1 MIRIP
6 LVRVCLSRTGWFQ
19 FTIWV
24 DDYVTGRI
32 VLHFLQQFMTST
44 QFVTFNNCLK
54 VCYQGLNRFELWG
67 PILDS
72 HLRTSLRWRLQ
83 VPCVV
88 ISWLM
93 FGDVLS
99 LPMVAGDLLWLV
111 CIQTNVLRVVLAG
124 LSVCLVGGYC
134 YSQTTTKTAAAA
146 TSTYLSSMFSGKFIV
161 FSAILSLGSVY
172 DPSFND
178 CFTRHQR
185 ILRHTSHFI
194 AGVLSMYTGSLHD
207 QQVAIPSTH
216 SIETFG
222 EQ

>member
-1 MIRIP
+1 
-6 LVRVCLSRTGWFQ
+6 
-19 FTIWV
+19 
-24 DDYVTGRI
+24 
-32 VLHFLQQFMTST
+32 MTST

-54 VCYQGLNRFELWG
+54 VCYQRLNHFELWM
-67 PILDS
+67 PILDP
-72 HLRTSLRWRLQ
+72 HLNTSLPLRLQ

-161 FSAILSLGSVY
+161 AAILSLGYVC
-172 DPSFND
+172 DTSFHD
-178 CFTRHQR
+178 CFTSLSRSS
-185 ILRHTSHFI
+185 RHTSHCI

-207 QQVAIPSTH
+207 QQVAIPSTR
-216 SIETFG
+216 SIESYG
-222 EQ
+222 EP